1 MKEKF
6 DFRSIKTINDACE
19 KAGIDFNAFMA
30 IIDPLPEHLR
40 ALAAMEVII
49 KALNDGWENPLD
61 GETWCYYPWIYVYD
75 NIEMAEVLRETPGRE
90 DLIRFK
96 RPDGNCGL
104 ACATS
109 DFALLA
115 RTVRPACIWCKTSRI
130 SWPCTTCRW
139 KAAMSSRGTS
149 DDAEFPFPECGPA
162 GCAPENSSPAQGARE
177 TA

>member
-96 RPDGNCGL
+96 RPDGSCGL
-104 ACATS
+104 ASADSYTAWSYSSADIGSRLACKDRETCLYLVQNFK
-109 DFALLA
+109 DLLA
-115 RTVRPACIWCKTSRI
+115 MYYLPMEGSNVIERYIR
-130 SWPCTTCRW
+130 
-139 KAAMSSRGTS
+139 
-149 DDAEFPFPECGPA
+149 
-162 GCAPENSSPAQGARE
+162 
-177 TA
+177 

>member
-96 RPDGNCGL
+96 RPDGSCGL
-104 ACATS
+104 ASADSGDAWSNSTAHFGSRLACKDRETCLYLVQNFK
-109 DFALLA
+109 DLLA
-115 RTVRPACIWCKTSRI
+115 MYYLPMEGSNVIERYIR
-130 SWPCTTCRW
+130 
-139 KAAMSSRGTS
+139 
-149 DDAEFPFPECGPA
+149 
-162 GCAPENSSPAQGARE
+162 
-177 TA
+177 

>member
-96 RPDGNCGL
+96 RPDGSCGL
-104 ACATS
+104 A
-109 DFALLA
+109 FAHSHLAWSRSSAIIGSRLACKDRETCLYLVQNFKDLLA
-115 RTVRPACIWCKTSRI
+115 MYYLPMEGSNVIERYIR
-130 SWPCTTCRW
+130 
-139 KAAMSSRGTS
+139 
-149 DDAEFPFPECGPA
+149 
-162 GCAPENSSPAQGARE
+162 
-177 TA
+177 

>member
-40 ALAAMEVII
+40 ALAAMEIII

-104 ACATS
+104 AYAYSHYAWSYSAAAFGSRLACKDRETCLYLVQNFK
-109 DFALLA
+109 DLLA
-115 RTVRPACIWCKTSRI
+115 MYYLPMEGSNVIERYIR
-130 SWPCTTCRW
+130 
-139 KAAMSSRGTS
+139 
-149 DDAEFPFPECGPA
+149 
-162 GCAPENSSPAQGARE
+162 
-177 TA
+177 

>member
-96 RPDGNCGL
+96 RPDGSCGL
-104 ACATS
+104 AYAYSGSAWSGSGASIGSRLACKDHETCLYLVQNFK
-109 DFALLA
+109 DLLA
-115 RTVRPACIWCKTSRI
+115 MYYLPMEGSNVIERYIR
-130 SWPCTTCRW
+130 
-139 KAAMSSRGTS
+139 
-149 DDAEFPFPECGPA
+149 
-162 GCAPENSSPAQGARE
+162 
-177 TA
+177 

>member
-19 KAGIDFNAFMA
+19 KAGIDFNSFMA

-61 GETWCYYPWIYVYD
+61 GKTWCYYPWIYVYD
-75 NIEMAEVLRETPGRE
+75 NIEMAEVLRENPGRE

-96 RPDGNCGL
+96 RPDGSCGL
-104 ACATS
+104 AYVLSYYAWSLSSAIIGSRLACKDRETCLYLVQNFK
-109 DFALLA
+109 DLLA
-115 RTVRPACIWCKTSRI
+115 MYYLPMEGSNVIERYIR
-130 SWPCTTCRW
+130 
-139 KAAMSSRGTS
+139 
-149 DDAEFPFPECGPA
+149 
-162 GCAPENSSPAQGARE
+162 
-177 TA
+177 

>member
-75 NIEMAEVLRETPGRE
+75 NIEMAKVLRETPDRE

-104 ACATS
+104 ASAYSLYAWSPSSAPFGSRLACKDRETCLYLVQNFK
-109 DFALLA
+109 DLLA
-115 RTVRPACIWCKTSRI
+115 MYYLPMEGSNVIERYIR
-130 SWPCTTCRW
+130 
-139 KAAMSSRGTS
+139 
-149 DDAEFPFPECGPA
+149 
-162 GCAPENSSPAQGARE
+162 
-177 TA
+177 

>member
-96 RPDGNCGL
+96 RPDGSCGL
-104 ACATS
+104 AYAGSSNAWSYSNANFGSRLACKDHETCLYLVQNFK
-109 DFALLA
+109 DLLA
-115 RTVRPACIWCKTSRI
+115 MYYLPMEGSNVIERYIR
-130 SWPCTTCRW
+130 
-139 KAAMSSRGTS
+139 
-149 DDAEFPFPECGPA
+149 
-162 GCAPENSSPAQGARE
+162 
-177 TA
+177 

>member
-96 RPDGNCGL
+96 RPDGSCGL
-104 ACATS
+104 AIASSNFAWSFSSATFGS
-109 DFALLA
+109 RLACKDRETCLYLVQNFKDLLA
-115 RTVRPACIWCKTSRI
+115 MYYLPMEGSNVIERYIR
-130 SWPCTTCRW
+130 
-139 KAAMSSRGTS
+139 
-149 DDAEFPFPECGPA
+149 
-162 GCAPENSSPAQGARE
+162 
-177 TA
+177 

>member
-104 ACATS
+104 A
-109 DFALLA
+109 FASSNSAWSLSNANVGSRLACKDRETCLYLVQNFKDLLA
-115 RTVRPACIWCKTSRI
+115 MYYLPMEGSNVIERYIR
-130 SWPCTTCRW
+130 
-139 KAAMSSRGTS
+139 
-149 DDAEFPFPECGPA
+149 
-162 GCAPENSSPAQGARE
+162 
-177 TA
+177 

>member
-40 ALAAMEVII
+40 ALAAMEVIV
-49 KALNDGWENPLD
+49 KALNDDWVNPLD

-75 NIEMAEVLRETPGRE
+75 NIEMAKVLRETPGRE

-96 RPDGNCGL
+96 RPDGSCGL
-104 ACATS
+104 AYAYSYYAWSISSAIFGSRLACKDRETCLYLVQNFK
-109 DFALLA
+109 DLLA
-115 RTVRPACIWCKTSRI
+115 MYYLPMEGSNVIERYIR
-130 SWPCTTCRW
+130 
-139 KAAMSSRGTS
+139 
-149 DDAEFPFPECGPA
+149 
-162 GCAPENSSPAQGARE
+162 
-177 TA
+177 

>member
-96 RPDGNCGL
+96 RPDGSCGL
-104 ACATS
+104 A
-109 DFALLA
+109 FASSIDAWSFSSASFGSRLACKDRETCLYLVQNFKDLLA
-115 RTVRPACIWCKTSRI
+115 MYYLPMEGSNVIERYIR
-130 SWPCTTCRW
+130 
-139 KAAMSSRGTS
+139 
-149 DDAEFPFPECGPA
+149 
-162 GCAPENSSPAQGARE
+162 
-177 TA
+177 

>member
-104 ACATS
+104 AYADSYYAWS
-109 DFALLA
+109 DSHADIGSRLACKDRETCLYLVQNFKDLLA
-115 RTVRPACIWCKTSRI
+115 MYYLPMEGSNVIERYIR
-130 SWPCTTCRW
+130 
-139 KAAMSSRGTS
+139 
-149 DDAEFPFPECGPA
+149 
-162 GCAPENSSPAQGARE
+162 
-177 TA
+177 

>member
-49 KALNDGWENPLD
+49 KALNDGWEHPLD
-61 GETWCYYPWIYVYD
+61 GETWCYYPWIYVYN

-96 RPDGNCGL
+96 RPDGICGL
-104 ACATS
+104 ACARSYSAWSNSTA
-109 DFALLA
+109 DFGSRLACKDRETCLYLVQNFKDLLA
-115 RTVRPACIWCKTSRI
+115 MYYLPMEGSNVIERYIR
-130 SWPCTTCRW
+130 
-139 KAAMSSRGTS
+139 
-149 DDAEFPFPECGPA
+149 
-162 GCAPENSSPAQGARE
+162 
-177 TA
+177 

>member
-96 RPDGNCGL
+96 RPDGSCGL
-104 ACATS
+104 ACAYSAYAWSASHAILGSRLACKDRETCLYLVQNFK
-109 DFALLA
+109 DLLA
-115 RTVRPACIWCKTSRI
+115 MYYLPMEGSNVIERYIR
-130 SWPCTTCRW
+130 
-139 KAAMSSRGTS
+139 
-149 DDAEFPFPECGPA
+149 
-162 GCAPENSSPAQGARE
+162 
-177 TA
+177 

>member
-61 GETWCYYPWIYVYD
+61 GETWCYYPWIYVYN

-96 RPDGNCGL
+96 RPDGSCGL
-104 ACATS
+104 ACAYSNNAWSNSVANFGSRLACKDRETCLYLVQNFK
-109 DFALLA
+109 DLLA
-115 RTVRPACIWCKTSRI
+115 MYYLPMEGSNVIERYIR
-130 SWPCTTCRW
+130 
-139 KAAMSSRGTS
+139 
-149 DDAEFPFPECGPA
+149 
-162 GCAPENSSPAQGARE
+162 
-177 TA
+177 